1 MREYGPCPFG
11 ASTLVAFRKR
21 FSEQDL
27 AAILEASVPKAA
39 TEKRDDADEG
49 NDPPN
54 SGTLLLDTTR
64 CSADITYPQDIDLL
78 NQAREKTMDTL
89 CEAAEQK
96 KPRTYRKCART
107 ACSWTPPAAARASP
121 PSGRSS
127 TCSSPSRTTTLS

>member
-39 TEKRDDADEG
+39 TEKQDDADEG

-96 KPRTYRKCART
+96 KPRMYRKCART
-107 ACSWTPPAAARASP
+107 AYTAAAAAC
-121 PSGRSS
+121 SGN
-127 TCSSPSRTTTLS
+127 TGRTKRTAAAVLCGKNV